1 MGLVTPLARTP
12 AEHAL
17 FVRAE
22 VGPPAPGG
30 FVDEDGEPIPVTYCP
45 WLGARPA
52 VAERLRILASLAFE
66 DALRPLDR
74 AANGR
79 ASVPVAVLVV
89 SSAPRTGLSEADRD
103 ALEAALAPAAVD
115 RTALQ
120 LTGEAGFFEG
130 LVLAE
135 SLLES
140 GEVRAVAVVAADSLV
155 APATIAEHRRL
166 GSTPWDADLPRSAEG
181 AAAVLLTTSAFA
193 REKEL
198 DVLATVRHAATRRGQ
213 AGDDDDEMVDGAA
226 MTVLL
231 RGLPGACWPLGASFG
246 QHGVGALRQREWD
259 IAAARCAGT
268 FEESCAL
275 VSLESAIG
283 SLGAASGAA
292 SFVHGIAVH
301 RLGAWP
307 VEDTPRAEA
316 PFLAWAISREGVR
329 GIAAA
334 TMGEGSHAASCLR
347 PRPLRLQ
354 AALREDDPADLSMST
369 TPAIDPRDQ
378 ELGGFG
384 VALGGSRGEAD
395 AVAIDP
401 ERADPVP
408 IGDHYASV
416 MADCLAR
423 MAMLARHR
431 DERPLRERE
440 GIEARLQAQVD
451 AIVEARASVADML
464 AFWNDEAEDDPSVTW
479 AVVFTLGSIEGR
491 TSLGGTRE
499 LVHAFP
505 EDADLHALLAADAL
519 SAAPHPDRAELADDL
534 LRSAHPLARAVA
546 VELQSRLGLL
556 GMEAALGVLD
566 DAHPAPKAAALR
578 ALARLPE
585 LDAALP
591 RVRACLGLDDPSVA
605 WEAARAL
612 TLAGQRDAY
621 LDVRDGGPLAARLG
635 SKAVEILVLDGALD
649 DVATMQR
656 LVRRVPLSAEVLSAV
671 ARFGHPA
678 AWAFLVHGLDRPE
691 LADDAH
697 RALVTLFGPLVTGEH
712 EHDPAAWREALRRT
726 EIPEGTRWRRGQP
739 WSAQVV
745 LAECASGELSRREI
759 ELRQDELRA
768 RTGRPAS
775 ADLAVWGSAA
785 TSS

>member
-1 MGLVTPLARTP
+1 MNELAVVGMGLVTPLARTP

-30 FVDEDGEPIPVTYCP
+30 FVDEDGEPIPVAYCP
-45 WLGARPA
+45 WLGARLA

-79 ASVPVAVLVV
+79 AGVPVAVLVV

-103 ALEAALAPAAVD
+103 ALEAALAQAAVD

-135 SLLES
+135 GLLES

-166 GSTPWDADLPRSAEG
+166 GSTPWDADLPWSAEG

-198 DVLATVRHAATRRGQ
+198 DVLATIRHAATRRGD
-213 AGDDDDEMVDGAA
+213 AGDDTDEMTDGAA

-231 RGLPGACWPLGASFG
+231 RGLPDACRPLGASFG

-259 IAAARCAGT
+259 IAAARCAGE
-268 FEESCAL
+268 FDASCPIL
-275 VSLESAIG
+275 SLETAIG
-283 SLGAASGAA
+283 SLGAAAGAA
-292 SFVHGIAVH
+292 NLAYGIAVH

-307 VEDTPRAEA
+307 GEDEPRTEA
-316 PFLAWAISREGVR
+316 PFLAWAISRDGVR
-329 GIAAA
+329 GIVAA
-334 TMGEGSHAASCLR
+334 TMGGGAHAATWAR
-347 PRPLRLQ
+347 PRLLRLR
-354 AALREDDPADLSMST
+354 AAPPENDTAGLSLPT
-369 TPAIDPRDQ
+369 TPPIDPRER
-378 ELGGFG
+378 ELGDAGP
-384 VALGGSRGEAD
+384 VAIDAERAD
-395 AVAIDP
+395 AV
-401 ERADPVP
+401 PVP
-408 IGDHYASV
+408 SHYAGV
-416 MADCLAR
+416 IADCLER
-423 MAMLARHR
+423 MTMLARHR
-431 DERPLRERE
+431 DQRPLRERK
-440 GIEARLQAQVD
+440 GIEARLVAQVD
-451 AIVEARASVADML
+451 AIVEAGVSVAELL
-464 AFWNDEAEDDPSVTW
+464 AFWEEAAEDDPWVTW
-479 AVVFTLGSIEGR
+479 AVVFMLGSLEGP
-491 TSLGGTRE
+491 TPLAAIGE
-499 LVHAFP
+499 LAHALP
-505 EDADLHALLAADAL
+505 EDTDHHALIAADAL
-519 SAAPHPDRAELADDL
+519 RAAPHPDREELGRAL
-534 LRSAHPLARAVA
+534 LRSARPPARAVA
-546 VELQSRLGLL
+546 VELLSRLGLL
-556 GMEAALGVLD
+556 GMQTALDMLD

-578 ALARLPE
+578 AVARLPE
-585 LDAALP
+585 PEPALQ
-591 RVRACLGLDDPSVA
+591 RVRACLAHGDPSVA

-612 TLAGQRDAY
+612 TLSGERDAY
-621 LDVRDGGPLAARLG
+621 LDVRDGRPLADKLG
-635 SKAVEILVLDGALD
+635 SKALEVLVLAGALD
-649 DVATMQR
+649 DLTTMQR

-691 LADDAH
+691 LADDAE

-712 EHDPAAWREALRRT
+712 EHNPAAWREALRRT

-775 ADLAVWGSAA
+775 ADLAAWGSAA